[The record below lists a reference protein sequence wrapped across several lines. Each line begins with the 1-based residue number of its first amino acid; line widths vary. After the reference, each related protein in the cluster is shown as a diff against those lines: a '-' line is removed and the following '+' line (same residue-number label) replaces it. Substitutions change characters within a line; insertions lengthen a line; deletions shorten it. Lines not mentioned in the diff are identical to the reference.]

1 MCAKKSQVDRSFNT
15 FISELKGDKTGSVI
29 LMYGPEQYLVRWAVD
44 MIRKKYVNPAV
55 EEMDYV
61 VIEDENA
68 DPYSIIEVC
77 ETFSMLSDKRVV
89 WVRNYKPL
97 TSKNTPK
104 GFDGE
109 SLEKLADYLKNIN
122 PKTVVVFSAEEVA
135 SKEVIVDTIK
145 KSGTYYDF
153 VQLSDRELR
162 SFAAK
167 RFRNEGV
174 EISSYLMSQLIKATG
189 YGNKESDYRLYN
201 FENDIRKVIAHSSGN
216 VVAEEDIREAVS
228 GDNDTFIFDLID
240 GISGNNK
247 KQAFQVLHNRLQV
260 DAYDTQR
267 IIGTIASQLEL
278 MYEVKEFQESEDGPG
293 TAEEI
298 SKYTKA
304 NVYRVRNIMR
314 YDNRYTLE
322 KLRSMLAGIY
332 RTHISIVTGVMGAQM
347 ALELFVAEI

>member
-1 MCAKKSQVDRSFNT
+1 MCAKKSTVNRSFNA
-15 FISELKGDKTGSVI
+15 FISDFKGDKAGNVI
-29 LMYGPEQYLVRWAVD
+29 LMYGPEQYLVKWAVD
-44 MIRKKYVNPAV
+44 LIKNKYVEPAV

-61 VIEDENA
+61 VIEDENE
-68 DPYSIIEVC
+68 DPDRIIEAC

-89 WVRNYKPL
+89 WVRNYKPI
-97 TSKNTPK
+97 TTKNTPK
-104 GFDGE
+104 GFNGE
-109 SLEKLADYLKNIN
+109 ALERLADYLKNIN

-135 SKEVIVDTIK
+135 SKEVIADSIK
-145 KSGTYYDF
+145 KAGTYYDF

-167 RFRNEGV
+167 RFRKEGI

-216 VVAEEDIREAVS
+216 VVTEEDIKEAVS

-247 KQAFQVLHNRLQV
+247 KQAFEVLHNRLRV

-267 IIGTIASQLEL
+267 MIGTIVSQLEL

-293 TAEEI
+293 TADEI

-314 YDNRYTLE
+314 YDSRYTRE
-322 KLRSMLAGIY
+322 KLRNMLTGIY
-332 RTHISIVTGVMGAQM
+332 RTHISIITGVMGAQM